1 MMNEIRNLLA
11 AVLITSLP
19 TLCPGVG
26 NQLTVTAVNKL
37 QLTRSNVTIELSAK
51 DLAPLGEKN
60 LGRIHVK
67 DAAGGEVVCQ
77 AVEMEDDHVSD
88 AVIFQADFAPRESRT
103 FTVFAGGKQVY
114 TRDQFR
120 AYGRFA
126 QDRLDDFAW
135 ENDRIAH
142 RMYGKAL
149 ETFLNEPL
157 CSSTVDVWS
166 KRTTRLVINDWY
178 LLDNYHED
186 NGDGADFYSA
196 GMSRGNGGDGLWA
209 GDRLW
214 VSRNF
219 TKSRVLACGPIRVMF
234 ELTYDPFEVNGI
246 SVAEVKR
253 ITLDAGQNL
262 DHYQSFY
269 KPYIRPGKRVTLIT
283 GIGLRK
289 VDIVQKDLNAEGGYL
304 TAWEPVKEDTSRT
317 GHWGSVVVIDPKL
330 FEKQTEDKLNLLMLA
345 RVPENNVSS
354 YWAGFFWNASGQ
366 FADYAAW
373 KKHVDEFA
381 QGLASPIE
389 VSIPAEPNGHGK

>member
-1 MMNEIRNLLA
+1 MNEIRNLLA
-11 AVLITSLP
+11 GAFITSLP
-19 TLCPGVG
+19 ALCPGAG
-26 NQLTVTAVNKL
+26 NQLAIKAVNQL

-60 LGRIHVK
+60 LSRIHVK
-67 DAAGGEVVCQ
+67 DAAGREVVCQ
-77 AVEMEDDHVSD
+77 AVETEGDYRTDQ
-88 AVIFQADFAPRESRT
+88 VIFQADFTPGESKT
-103 FTVFAGGKQVY
+103 FCVFAGEKQVY
-114 TRDQFR
+114 FKDQFR
-120 AYGRFA
+120 AYGRLV
-126 QDRLDDFAW
+126 QERSEDFAW

-149 ETFLNEPL
+149 ETFQNEPL

-196 GMSRGNGGDGLWA
+196 GVSRGNGGNGLWA

-219 TKSRVLACGPIRVMF
+219 KSSRVLACGPIRVMF

-246 SVAEVKR
+246 SVSEVKR
-253 ITLDAGQNL
+253 VTLDAGQNL

-269 KPYIRPGKRVTLIT
+269 KPYMRPGKRVTLIT

-289 VDIVQKDLNAEGGYL
+289 VDIVQKDLNAEGGCL

-317 GHWGSVVVIDPKL
+317 GHWGSAVLVEPKL
-330 FEKQTEDKLNLLMLA
+330 FERLTEDKLNLLMLVK
-345 RVPENNVSS
+345 VPENNVSS
-354 YWAGFFWNASGQ
+354 YWAGYFWDASGQ
-366 FADYAAW
+366 FTDYAAW

-389 VSIPAEPNGHGK
+389 VTIQTEASGHGK